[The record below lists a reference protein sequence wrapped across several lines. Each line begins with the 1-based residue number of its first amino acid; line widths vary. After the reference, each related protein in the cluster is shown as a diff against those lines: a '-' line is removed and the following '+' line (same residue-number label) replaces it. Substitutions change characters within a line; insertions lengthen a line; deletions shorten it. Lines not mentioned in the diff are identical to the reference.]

1 MVGLR
6 SPPKPHAFVSLPL
19 QSTMPGVEFTFV
31 LIPPAYVAALT
42 QELLEIAR
50 SLKELL
56 PQFAQALDHLQDSGS
71 QENPTLTAADQRCIT
86 YSEIIEPKIERGR
99 FIERELLRD
108 NPRFRSRILREL
120 EM

>member
-1 MVGLR
+1 M
-6 SPPKPHAFVSLPL
+6 SLPL

-31 LIPPAYVAALT
+31 LTPPPADVAALT
-42 QELLEIAR
+42 QELLEIAG
-50 SLKELL
+50 SLRELL
-56 PQFAQALDHLQDSGS
+56 PQFAQALDYLQVSGS

-120 EM
+120 ET